1 MRALGHNCMLE
12 RIAQSSASDRDLS
25 EVLAHA
31 LAPTFLQWFRFAAR
45 LEGASV
51 SKDRKDILRQH
62 QYWRKPLGSTS
73 ANTGG
78 AAATPV
84 DAATAAAAAAEAGPG
99 FSAA

>member
-1 MRALGHNCMLE
+1 MFELCMRTHFHAHIMRALGHNCMLE

-51 SKDRKDILRQH
+51 SKDRKDILRQ
-62 QYWRKPLGSTS
+62 Y
-73 ANTGG
+73 
-78 AAATPV
+78 
-84 DAATAAAAAAEAGPG
+84 
-99 FSAA
+99 